1 MNKLLKH
8 IADLD
13 NLEQKLNQLGN
24 FIMKKMKTTWKIL
37 DINKIELMN
46 EIKDY
51 FNQRL
56 NHIKADLSN
65 PHSDTSALVTQ
76 KNQLLDMLYLIEMY
90 EKYDLSRK
98 NIEKILVLPVPSA
111 DFSDFRIIEDMETDE
126 QTAWQEVKIDND
138 IIRLDTN
145 DLIIKKH

>member
-13 NLEQKLNQLGN
+13 NLEQKLNQLGS

-56 NHIKADLSN
+56 NHIKANLSN

>member
-1 MNKLLKH
+1 
-8 IADLD
+8 
-13 NLEQKLNQLGN
+13 
-24 FIMKKMKTTWKIL
+24 
-37 DINKIELMN
+37 MN

-65 PHSDTSALVTQ
+65 PHSDASALVTQ

-138 IIRLDTN
+138 IIRLNTN